1 MIVKIYE
8 LRNKQG
14 MHVRPAGMIA
24 DVVSKYN
31 SDVKIVYNKEEVDAR
46 SVVSILGLGVGTNA
60 KLKFIIDGEDEEN
73 VLKELDELIIE
84 REFDEKNGEKER
96 E

>member
-60 KLKFIIDGEDEEN
+60 KLKFI
-73 VLKELDELIIE
+73 
-84 REFDEKNGEKER
+84 FDEKNGEKER

>member
-8 LRNKQG
+8 LRNKQC

-31 SDVKIVYNKEEVDAR
+31 SDVRIIYDGEEADAR
-46 SVVSILGLGVGTNA
+46 SVVSVLGLGVGTNA
-60 KLKFIIDGEDEEN
+60 KLKFIIDGEDEEE
-73 VLKELDELIIE
+73 VLKELDKLIIE
-84 REFDEKNGEKER
+84 RGFDEKNGEKER